1 MVLTTAA
8 LLGLESY
15 WIAFPLAAVLV
26 LWLWPQQYR
35 AGETGIEIRAGLAH
49 RYIPYEVI
57 SFVGPCSGGRNI
69 ALAIHGVSIRYGI
82 DNEIRI
88 APEDSAAFLA
98 RVAAKAPHLIQRGSN
113 LIPAVA

>member
-15 WIAFPLAAVLV
+15 WIGLPLAAVLV
-26 LWLWPQQYR
+26 LWLWPQRYITS
-35 AGETGIEIRAGLAH
+35 GEGIEIRAGLAH
-49 RYIPYEVI
+49 RFIPYEAI
-57 SFVGPCSGGRNI
+57 RFVGPCTGGRNL

-98 RVAAKAPHLIQRGSN
+98 SVAAKAPHLIQRGAS
-113 LIPAVA
+113 LVLGLA